1 MARLIL
7 VLLFVAAIALALV
20 SVMIALRIASPQSD
34 GPTGGSMPKPFTTIA
49 YVLLILLMFG
59 VTSGLLGAA

>member
-7 VLLFVAAIALALV
+7 VLLLVAAVALALV
-20 SVMIALRIASPQSD
+20 AVMVAVRIASPQSD
-34 GPTGGSMPKPFTTIA
+34 GAPGESMPKSFTTIA

-59 VTSGLLGAA
+59 VTSGFLGAA